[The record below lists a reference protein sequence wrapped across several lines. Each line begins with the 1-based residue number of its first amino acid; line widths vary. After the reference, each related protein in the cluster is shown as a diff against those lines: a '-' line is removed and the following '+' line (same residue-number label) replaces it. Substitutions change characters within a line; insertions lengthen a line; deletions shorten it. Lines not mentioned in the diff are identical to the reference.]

1 MSVINTNVKSMFAQA
16 ALQTNERNM
25 TEAMNQLSTGKRT
38 YSAQVD
44 AAGVAIAGKLTSQIR
59 GSQMAV
65 RNINDAISFMQT
77 AEGALNEI
85 GNMAQ
90 RMYELTIQESSGTF
104 TTSQVT
110 NINTEITALASGIA
124 SIVSGS
130 KWNATAVV
138 DTSGGTT
145 LNVTVDGS
153 GTTESLSLTTIG
165 TAPTSASTATNI
177 ETFISAV
184 TTRRAEAGAHINRL
198 SYMADNLSNIATN
211 LAASRSRIE
220 DTDYAA
226 SSAELARTQIINQAA
241 TAMLAQANQQPQAV
255 LTLLQ

>member
-16 ALQTNERNM
+16 ALQTNERHM
-25 TEAMNQLSTGKRT
+25 SVAMNQLSTGKRT

-44 AAGVAIAGKLTSQIR
+44 AAGVSISEKLTSQIR

-77 AEGALNEI
+77 AEGSLNEI

-90 RMYELTIQESSGTF
+90 RMYELAVQKATGTF
-104 TTSQVT
+104 DTDQVAD
-110 NINTEITALASGIA
+110 IEAEMTALAAGIESVTTGA
-124 SIVSGS
+124 
-130 KWNATAVV
+130 KWNGLDVAIE
-138 DTSGGTT
+138 TT
-145 LNVTVDGS
+145 LGITPDGIGSENEDLELSELDDTPDSDS
-153 GTTESLSLTTIG
+153 G
-165 TAPTSASTATNI
+165 AAD
-177 ETFISAV
+177 ISAYIATV

-198 SYMADNLSNIATN
+198 GYMADNLSNLATN
-211 LAASRSRIE
+211 LSASRSRIQ

-226 SSAELARTQIINQAA
+226 ASAELARTQIINQAA

>member
-16 ALQTNERNM
+16 ALQTNERHM
-25 TEAMNQLSTGKRT
+25 SVAMNQLSTGKRT

-44 AAGVAIAGKLTSQIR
+44 AAGVSISEKLTSQIR

-90 RMYELTIQESSGTF
+90 RMYELAVQKATGTF
-104 TTSQVT
+104 SEDQV
-110 NINTEITALASGIA
+110 IDIKAEMTALAAGIA
-124 SIVSGS
+124 SITTGATWNGLEVVTETSLSITPDGIGS
-130 KWNATAVV
+130 DAQDLALTELGEALDEDSVV
-138 DTSGGTT
+138 DDISTY
-145 LNVTVDGS
+145 
-153 GTTESLSLTTIG
+153 IG
-165 TAPTSASTATNI
+165 T
-177 ETFISAV
+177 V

-198 SYMADNLSNIATN
+198 GYMADNLSNLATN
-211 LAASRSRIE
+211 LSASRSRIQ

-226 SSAELARTQIINQAA
+226 ASAELARTQIINQAA

>member
-25 TEAMNQLSTGKRT
+25 NVAMNQLSTGKRT
-38 YSAQVD
+38 YSAAVD
-44 AAGVAIAGKLTSQIR
+44 AAGVSISEKLTSQIR

-65 RNINDAISFMQT
+65 RNLNDGISFMQT

-90 RMYELTIQESSGTF
+90 RIYELAVQKANTGTYSTAQF
-104 TTSQVT
+104 AD
-110 NINTEITALASGIA
+110 INAEVTALAAGIESVKTGA
-124 SIVSGS
+124 
-130 KWNATAVV
+130 KWNGTAVATATGLAVTP
-138 DTSGGTT
+138 DGIGTSAVT
-145 LNVTVDGS
+145 L
-153 GTTESLSLTTIG
+153 SLSALGSTALSTSLSVSDVETYIG
-165 TAPTSASTATNI
+165 T
-177 ETFISAV
+177 V
-184 TTRRAEAGAHINRL
+184 TTRRADAGAHINRL
-198 SYMADNLSNIATN
+198 SYMADNLSNLATN
-211 LAASRSRIE
+211 LAASRSRIQ
-220 DTDYAA
+220 DADYAA